1 MIRFFDDRSGFFQS
15 LRRTIKTLTFV
26 FMPGRLP
33 IKNLRKLNWIV
44 SFTFALLFFILSL
57 GVFHGDIYSAL
68 LRFLQSMV
76 FMVLLSFANLTILSR
91 FVKED
96 QNKETRIGKGFYLF
110 SYLVTILDFLFVK
123 ILYSK
128 LTGLKWEG
136 EVDNIYVSYSFAILT
151 TWVINT
157 FLIVLQNLV
166 ILQYWKAQGVIENL
180 QLKGNVTEMTNLL
193 LRQQIH
199 PHFLFNALSTIKS
212 LYKKNPPQG
221 EEYLIHLVN
230 FLRVSI
236 SYHQTKTTLIKNE
249 LDFCIDYIK
258 MQKIRFGPAF
268 NYSLELSEQTR
279 NTKYLPYF
287 SLQSLVEN
295 ALKHNDLTE
304 ESPVQITIREENGY
318 VVVTNSIHVPKYKEA
333 STGQGLSNLAERY
346 RLLGEE
352 DIIINSDDSFFT
364 VRLKILDK

>member
-1 MIRFFDDRSGFFQS
+1 
-15 LRRTIKTLTFV
+15 
-26 FMPGRLP
+26 MPGRLP

-57 GVFHGDIYSAL
+57 GVFHGDIYAAL
-68 LRFLQSMV
+68 IRFLQSMT

-96 QNKETRIGKGFYLF
+96 QHKRIRIGKGFYLF
-110 SYLVTILDFLFVK
+110 SYLITILDFLLVK
-123 ILYSK
+123 ILYTR

-166 ILQYWKAQGVIENL
+166 ILQYRKAQGEIENL
-180 QLKGNVTEMTNLL
+180 QLKSNVTEMTNLL

-212 LYKKNPPQG
+212 LYKRDPPQG

-236 SYHQTKTTLIKNE
+236 SQHQTKTTLIKNE
-249 LDFCIDYIK
+249 LDFCIDYLK
-258 MQKIRFGPAF
+258 MQKIRFGEAF
-268 NYSLELSEQTR
+268 NYSLEFSEPTK

-287 SLQSLVEN
+287 SIQSLVEN

-304 ESPVQITIREENGY
+304 ESPVQITVREESGY
-318 VVVTNSIHVPKYKEA
+318 VVVRNSIHVPKYKEA
-333 STGQGLSNLAERY
+333 STGMGLFNLAERY
-346 RLLGEE
+346 RLLGAE
-352 DIIINSDDSFFT
+352 DIIIHSDNAFFT
-364 VRLKILDK
+364 VRLKILDE

>member
-1 MIRFFDDRSGFFQS
+1 
-15 LRRTIKTLTFV
+15 
-26 FMPGRLP
+26 MPGRLP

-44 SFTFALLFFILSL
+44 SLTFALLFFILAL
-57 GVFHGDIYSAL
+57 GVFLSIYAAL
-68 LRFLQSMV
+68 FRFLQSMV
-76 FMVLLSFANLTILSR
+76 FMVVLSFANLAILSR

-96 QNKETRIGKGFYLF
+96 QHKETRIGKGFYPL
-110 SYLVTILDFLFVK
+110 SYLMAILDFLFVK
-123 ILYSK
+123 ILHSAF
-128 LTGLKWEG
+128 TGLKWEG
-136 EVDNIYVSYSFAILT
+136 DNGNIYISYGLAILT
-151 TWVINT
+151 AWVINT
-157 FLIVLQNLV
+157 FVIVLQNLV
-166 ILQYWKAQGVIENL
+166 ILQYRKAQGEIENL

-212 LYKKNPPQG
+212 LYKKNPSQG

-236 SYHQTKTTLIKNE
+236 SSHQAKTTLIKNE
-249 LDFCIDYIK
+249 LDFCIDYLK
-258 MQKIRFGPAF
+258 MQKIRFGTAF
-268 NYSLELSEQTR
+268 NYSLELSDQTI
-279 NTKYLPYF
+279 NTRYLPYF

-295 ALKHNDLTE
+295 ALKHNDLKE

-352 DIIINSDDSFFT
+352 DIVINSDDSFFT
-364 VRLKILDK
+364 VRLKILDR